1 MGKPQHVCG
10 ETGYTTE
17 DNCPACQD
25 QARQDEPA
33 PDTDAIAD
41 DITGELVTICATRA
55 DLDAAERIIT
65 RTSYL

>member
-17 DNCPACQD
+17 DNCPACRVLD
-25 QARQDEPA
+25 AAEA